1 MPFEIPRE
9 VNVYDLIALA
19 VIEQAVTDARG
30 CDRPLAAEARAWL
43 EREGKLWWDALHLGE
58 EAFNRLVKNVLAG
71 A

>member
-19 VIEQAVTDARG
+19 VIEQAVEDARAG
-30 CDRPLAAEARAWL
+30 DARLAEGARRWL
-43 EREGKLWWDALHLGE
+43 EREGKAWWDALHLGE
-58 EAFNRLVKNVLAG
+58 EAFTRLVLSAWPG

>member
-19 VIEQAVTDARG
+19 VIEQAVTDARAG
-30 CDRPLAAEARAWL
+30 DRRLAAEARAWL
-43 EREGKLWWDALHLGE
+43 EREGKAWWDALRLGE
-58 EAFNRLVKNVLAG
+58 EAFNRLVKNALAG